1 VILLIKEKKMGNKI
15 HRIETINDVVN
26 LITEENAEFLIND
39 LVDSLRVLLSIKE
52 KMNKQTGEYPIDFFS
67 HIDIVF
73 DGKGG
78 VNKLTANGKDI
89 DLNKL

>member
-1 VILLIKEKKMGNKI
+1 MGNKI

-26 LITEENAEFLIND
+26 LITEENADFLIND

-52 KMNKQTGEYPIDFFS
+52 KMKKQTGEYPIDFFS

>member
-1 VILLIKEKKMGNKI
+1 MGNKI

-52 KMNKQTGEYPIDFFS
+52 KMKKQTGEYPIDFFS

>member
-1 VILLIKEKKMGNKI
+1 MID
-15 HRIETINDVVN
+15 TINDVVN
-26 LITEENAEFLIND
+26 LITEETAQFLIND

-52 KMNKQTGEYPIDFFS
+52 KMKKETGEYPIDFFG

-78 VNKLTANGKDI
+78 VNKLTVNGKDI